1 MSLADHQTAV
11 VSRMKNEEGDQ
22 EQDDLAP
29 SGTFTWRIEN
39 FSNLKIGKYVSNI
52 FTIGGIKWQLSMYL
66 TGNDKSLG
74 KHLSLYLGVAN
85 AHDLP
90 PGWTLF
96 AHFRLT
102 VVNQLDINK
111 SVTKPTKGI
120 QREFDADKT
129 DWGFKAFMP
138 LSELYEC
145 SAGYLLNDICILK
158 AKVDVPLK
166 IEDQGSNVSVTKE
179 SSRKEHEGPEP
190 NVDPMQAPDSSPA
203 TKATYIELIPPLQDA
218 PGSDNSA
225 ISSTVPSVVQD
236 VAEVPTNPTGK
247 LIDFMG
253 FGKIERAF
261 VPLLEEVCSVHPSLI
276 ECQRRRGRSI
286 TQCAFQTLGE
296 LLHFLKTTKIMDMTQ
311 ETCEHLQTLWEDLE
325 IFKFDL
331 AWLEPHVQ
339 SALAMKKLLEKVR
352 KVKRMREDVEGLV
365 NEHKRRTLALAVTE
379 MDLEAAK
386 KDLSKEEE
394 GLVEIDMETELGYG
408 MP

>member
-1 MSLADHQTAV
+1 MSLADHQTAI

-29 SGTFTWRIEN
+29 SGTFPWRIEN
-39 FSNLKIGKYVSNI
+39 FSNLKFGKYASKI
-52 FTIGGIKWQLSMYL
+52 FTIGGTKWRVYMFL
-66 TGNDKSLG
+66 TDDDKSLG
-74 KHLSLYLGVAN
+74 KRLALYLGVAN
-85 AHDLP
+85 APYLP

-96 AHFRLT
+96 AHIRLT

-120 QREFDADKT
+120 QCTECRVKFDADNP

-145 SAGYLLNDICILK
+145 SA
-158 AKVDVPLK
+158 
-166 IEDQGSNVSVTKE
+166 E
-179 SSRKEHEGPEP
+179 SSRKENERPEQ
-190 NVDPMQAPDSSPA
+190 NVNPLQAPDSSPA
-203 TKATYIELIPPLQDA
+203 TKAAYIELIPPLQDA
-218 PGSDNSA
+218 PGSGNSA
-225 ISSTVPSVVQD
+225 KSSTVPSAVQE

-253 FGKIERAF
+253 FGKIESAF
-261 VPLLEEVCSVHPSLI
+261 VPLLEKVCSVHPSLI

-296 LLHFLKTTKIMDMTQ
+296 LLHFLKTTKIKDMTQ

-339 SALAMKKLLEKVR
+339 SALAMKKLLEKAR

-365 NEHKRRTLALAVTE
+365 NEQKRRTLALAVTE

-386 KDLSKEEE
+386 KELSKEEE
-394 GLVEIDMETELGYG
+394 GFTEIDMETELGYG